1 VCHTS
6 LSKSD
11 KSADCR
17 VGSFSASVS
26 FCFFRF
32 STIRYSQGESGRGES
47 TVEKRQQSR
56 REHCRGESG
65 DSAVKEIKLLRRERE
80 RGGSVELE

>member
-1 VCHTS
+1 M
-6 LSKSD
+6 
-11 KSADCR
+11 
-17 VGSFSASVS
+17 
-26 FCFFRF
+26 
-32 STIRYSQGESGRGES
+32 
-47 TVEKRQQSR
+47 VEKRQQSR

>member
-1 VCHTS
+1 LQGWFLLCQ
-6 LSKSD
+6 LFLLLLPLLDD
-11 KSADCR
+11 KVQSR
-17 VGSFSASVS
+17 
-26 FCFFRF
+26 R
-32 STIRYSQGESGRGES
+32 ESGRGES

>member
-1 VCHTS
+1 VQIAG
-6 LSKSD
+6 LLLDD
-11 KSADCR
+11 KVQSR
-17 VGSFSASVS
+17 
-26 FCFFRF
+26 FRF